1 MKKSGTRITYSPT
14 DLARFMENEFIT
26 WMDRFYLEFPAEVVP
41 DEKAEEMEIL
51 IRRGFQHEETVLK
64 GFNEATGGVFQVS
77 QGDDRYQDTIQA
89 MRAGHRVIYQAA
101 LQRDVFAGYADFLV
115 RVERPSGLGNHSYE
129 VCDAK
134 LAHSAKPSFVIQL
147 CCYADSLECIQ
158 GLRPDHITVLL
169 GNGSQA
175 RFRTDDFFFYYL
187 TLKESVFK
195 AAMHI
200 QSRHASRASW
210 PRPKWTMGD
219 GGERVA

>member
-1 MKKSGTRITYSPT
+1 
-14 DLARFMENEFIT
+14 MENEFIT

-147 CCYADSLECIQ
+147 CCYADLLEGIQ
-158 GLRPDHITVLL
+158 GRRPNHLTVLL

-187 TLKESVFK
+187 TLKEAFLK
-195 AAMHI
+195 
-200 QSRHASRASW
+200 QQCTFNLGT
-210 PRPKWTMGD
+210 RPEPLGRGQNGRWETEAKEWL
-219 GGERVA
+219 EREEHLRLVAGIATVQI